1 MPTHGKKSSREVYL
15 AQKQA
20 FTKVLAA
27 QVRRSNFL
35 GYLRILVFVVGFGGA
50 LYLVYAGGMGAS
62 AALALLTLVIFLFLL
77 ARHEAVKQALA
88 RTEYLIE
95 INEESLERVEG
106 RWTKF
111 TDDGREYIDAGH
123 RYSTD
128 LDIFGQASVFQWLNT
143 TNTYFGRLA
152 FKETLT
158 TPPHDAKEIRRR
170 QAAVQELADGVDWRQ
185 EFQAD
190 GKFLQQKKHD
200 PMKLINWMEKGDELS
215 VTKRTLYRVLPIF
228 TTVILL
234 LVIFAGLRYTFLI
247 PPVLI
252 QALILRAGAKEV
264 HKVFD
269 STKRYK
275 DALRAYEDLLAMVE
289 TTEFSSEYLTGLK
302 LGLVDERGRLASTRI
317 KSLGRMVELMDL
329 RYNALFYLPLN
340 VLFLWDYQCLMAL
353 ERWKRESGRYLR
365 RWLEYIGQI
374 EALASL
380 AVLNFD
386 HPDWALPELVEEP
399 YLVQATMLGHP
410 LLSDNSRVC
419 NDAELRGA
427 GNILVI
433 TGSNMSGKSTLLRT
447 VGLNLVLGYTG
458 ARVCAHTFRC
468 SIMEIY
474 SSMRLSDN
482 LEQSIS
488 SFYAELL
495 RVKMIIEASKKRI
508 PMLFLLDE
516 IFRGTNSR
524 DRHIG
529 AKTVLRNL
537 SREGAMGLVSTH
549 DLELGELEKEPGLK
563 IKNYH
568 FAETYENGEIR
579 FDYKL
584 KPGVSNTSNAIY
596 LMKMI
601 GIEIK

>member
-1 MPTHGKKSSREVYL
+1 MHGHKSSREVYL
-15 AQKQA
+15 ARKEEY
-20 FTKVLAA
+20 TKVLAT
-27 QVRRSNFL
+27 QQRRSSLL
-35 GYLRILVFVVGFGGA
+35 GYLRVLVFVGGFGGA
-50 LYLVYAGGMGAS
+50 IFLFYSNIYGTS
-62 AALALLTLVIFLFLL
+62 AALALLTVVAFLFLM
-77 ARHEAVKQALA
+77 ARHEIIKQAMA
-88 RTEYLIE
+88 KTQYLIA
-95 INEESLERVEG
+95 INQASLERVEG
-106 RWTKF
+106 HWTRF
-111 TDDGREYIDAGH
+111 VDDGREYIDTGH
-123 RYSTD
+123 RYLVD

-158 TPPHDAKEIRRR
+158 NPPHDIGEIRRR
-170 QAAVQELADGVDWRQ
+170 QKAVQELADDVAWRQ
-185 EFQAD
+185 EFQAN
-190 GKFLQQKKHD
+190 GKFLLEKKHD
-200 PMKLINWMEKGDELS
+200 PMKLINWMEKGDGLG
-215 VTKRTLYRVLPIF
+215 VTQRLLYRALPIF
-228 TTVILL
+228 TTVVLL
-234 LVIFAGLRYTFLI
+234 LVLFAGLRYTFLI

-252 QALILRAGAKEV
+252 QALILRAGAKEI

-275 DALRAYEDLLAMVE
+275 DALRAYEDLLTMVE
-289 TTEFSSEYLTGLK
+289 TTEFTSEYLTGLK
-302 LGLVDERGRLASTRI
+302 LGLVDERGRFASARI
-317 KSLGRMVELMDL
+317 RALGRMVELMDL

-365 RWLEYIGQI
+365 RWLEYIGQM

-380 AVLNFD
+380 AVLNYD
-386 HPDWALPELVEEP
+386 HPEWALPELVEES
-399 YLVQATMLGHP
+399 YLLQASKLGHP
-410 LLSDNSRVC
+410 LLPDDTRIC
-419 NDAELRGA
+419 NDVQLKGA

-447 VGLNLVLGYTG
+447 VGLNLVLGYMG
-458 ARVCAHTFRC
+458 ARVSADSFRC
-468 SIMEIY
+468 SLMEVY

-495 RVKMIIEASKKRI
+495 RVKMIIEAAKKRI

-524 DRHIG
+524 DRHLG

-549 DLELGELEKEPGLK
+549 DLELADLEKEPGLK

-584 KPGVSNTSNAIY
+584 KTGVSTTSNAIY

-601 GIEIK
+601 GIEIG